1 MCTISAIRL
10 AINVYYYLKQ
20 FMSFMVLIMGFALG
34 TTSTFKEAYGN
45 AFDGYGFLVIMLAC
59 FSVVAMIMQRWATRK
74 HNRFLLLFAFVL
86 DTICLGI
93 PSSSLS
99 IDISSSM
106 LLFSCLDI
114 TRYPISGVHILT
126 IRC

>member
-20 FMSFMVLIMGFALG
+20 FIAFMVLLMGFTLG

-45 AFDGYGFLVIMLAC
+45 AFDGYGFLVIMLAS

-93 PSSSLS
+93 T
-99 IDISSSM
+99 IIVIIIIISNNV
-106 LLFSCLDI
+106 I
-114 TRYPISGVHILT
+114 I
-126 IRC
+126 